1 MTTIFHTEDEINQM
15 RRAGK
20 LACEVLE
27 MIEPY
32 VKPGV
37 TTDELDRICHDYIVN
52 TQQAIP
58 APLNYKGFPKSVC
71 ISVNH
76 VICHGIPGPKKLKK
90 GDILNIDVTVIKDG
104 YHGDTSKM
112 FTVGEP
118 SIRAQRLIDV
128 TQQCLY
134 RGIEQVKPGAHIGDI
149 GAAIQAHAEQHRY
162 SVVREFCGHGIGT
175 VFHAPPN
182 VVHFGKPG
190 SGAQIQQGQCF
201 TIEPMINAGTRHMK
215 ILRDGWT
222 AITKDRQLS
231 AQWEHTL
238 LVTQDGVEILTLRD
252 EEKR

>member
-1 MTTIFHTEDEINQM
+1 MTTFFHSEDDKNKM

-20 LACEVLE
+20 LASEVLE
-27 MIEPY
+27 MIEPHIQ
-32 VKPGV
+32 PGV
-37 TTDELDRICHDYIVN
+37 TTEELDRICHDYIVN
-52 TQQAIP
+52 TQNATP

-112 FTVGEP
+112 FSVGDA
-118 SIRAQRLIDV
+118 SVRAQRLIDV
-128 TQQCLY
+128 TQECLY

-149 GAAIQAHAEQHRY
+149 GAVIQQHAEKHRY

-182 VVHFGKPG
+182 VMHWGKPG
-190 SGAQIQQGQCF
+190 TGTEIQEGQCF

-222 AITKDRQLS
+222 AITKDRNLS

-252 EEKR
+252 EEQ

>member
-1 MTTIFHTEDEINQM
+1 MTTIFYDETAKNKM
-15 RRAGK
+15 RQAGK
-20 LACEVLE
+20 LASEVLQ

-32 VKPGV
+32 IKPGV
-37 TTDELDRICHDYIVN
+37 TTGELDAICHDYIVN
-52 TQQAIP
+52 TQNATP

-90 GDILNIDVTVIKDG
+90 GDILNIDVTVIKEG

-112 FTVGEP
+112 FAVGEP

-128 TQQCLY
+128 TQECLY
-134 RGIEQVKPGAHIGDI
+134 QGIEQVKPGAHIGDI
-149 GAAIQAHAEQHRY
+149 GAVIQSHAEKNRY

-182 VVHFGKPG
+182 VMHWGKPDT
-190 SGAQIQQGQCF
+190 GAEIQEGQCF
-201 TIEPMINAGTRHMK
+201 TIEPMINAGTRHIK

-222 AITKDRQLS
+222 AITKDRKLS

-238 LVTQDGVEILTLRD
+238 LVTKDGVEILTLRD
-252 EEKR
+252 EEQ

>member
-1 MTTIFHTEDEINQM
+1 MTTIFYDETEKNKM
-15 RRAGK
+15 RQAGK
-20 LACEVLE
+20 LACQVLE
-27 MIEPY
+27 MIGPY
-32 VKPGV
+32 IKPGV
-37 TTDELDRICHDYIVN
+37 TTEELDSICHDYIVN
-52 TQQAIP
+52 HQQATP

-112 FTVGEP
+112 FTVDGT

-149 GAAIQAHAEQHRY
+149 GATIQKYAEKYRY

-182 VVHFGKPG
+182 VVHWGKEGTG
-190 SGAQIQQGQCF
+190 SEIKEGMCF
-201 TIEPMINAGTRHMK
+201 TIEPMINAGKRHIK

-222 AITKDRQLS
+222 AITKDRSLS

-238 LVTQDGVEILTLRD
+238 LVTKDGVEILTLRD
-252 EEKR
+252 EEQ